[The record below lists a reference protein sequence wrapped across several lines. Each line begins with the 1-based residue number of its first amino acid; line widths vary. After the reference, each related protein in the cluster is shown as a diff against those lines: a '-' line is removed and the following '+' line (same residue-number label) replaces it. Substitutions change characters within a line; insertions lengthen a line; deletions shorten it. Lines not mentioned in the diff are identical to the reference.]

1 MNSFAVL
8 PPTEKRKQ
16 FELRALG
23 LRDFAGVQPDE
34 ALDPF
39 ALAEFARLLVV
50 DFNQI
55 KDLSVES
62 REHLLGDG
70 MNDWSGGACSRPLP
84 NGWRIVI
91 LNPAHGIQRNRA
103 TLMEEISHVFLG
115 HKANRLAV
123 EVSEPRQVG
132 VADGPDSLSPWE
144 RAGERVRSLAE
155 ENQEEISSAVAVG
168 PHPNPLPKGE
178 GTGTRIL
185 SRDAAVRRHPDP
197 APRGEG
203 TSKILTRDYNKS
215 DEEEAYAVGAAAL
228 VPYAALRRL
237 VFAGR
242 TAEEIARRFRVS
254 TPLAEYRIKVTHLW
268 AAYKDASTA
277 TTQHV

>member
-1 MNSFAVL
+1 MNNFFTF

-16 FELRALG
+16 FELRALA

-50 DFNQI
+50 DFDQI
-55 KDLSVES
+55 KDLSAES

-91 LNPAHGIQRNRA
+91 LNPAHGVQRNRA

-115 HKANRLAV
+115 HTPNRLAV
-123 EVSEPRQVG
+123 VMPESQPVG
-132 VADGPDSLSPWE
+132 KAGGP
-144 RAGERVRSLAE
+144 
-155 ENQEEISSAVAVG
+155 N
-168 PHPNPLPKGE
+168 
-178 GTGTRIL
+178 
-185 SRDAAVRRHPDP
+185 
-197 APRGEG
+197 
-203 TSKILTRDYNKS
+203 KILTRDYNKS

>member
-1 MNSFAVL
+1 MNAFAVL
-8 PPTEKRKQ
+8 PPSEKRKQ
-16 FELRALG
+16 FELRALA
-23 LRDFAGVQPDE
+23 LRDFAGVRPDE

-39 ALAEFARLLVV
+39 ALAEFAKLLVV
-50 DFNQI
+50 DFDQI

-62 REHLLGDG
+62 REHLLGAAADE
-70 MNDWSGGACSRPLP
+70 WSGGACSRPLP

-91 LNPAHGIQRNRA
+91 LNPAHGVHRNRA

-115 HKANRLAV
+115 HTPNRLAV
-123 EVSEPRQVG
+123 VVSEP
-132 VADGPDSLSPWE
+132 P
-144 RAGERVRSLAE
+144 
-155 ENQEEISSAVAVG
+155 AVAGGQKKIQSAPASVS
-168 PHPNPLPKGE
+168 PHPNRLPKGE
-178 GTGTRIL
+178 GTETR
-185 SRDAAVRRHPDP
+185 P
-197 APRGEG
+197 
-203 TSKILTRDYNKS
+203 KILARDYNKS

-228 VPYAALRRL
+228 VPYATLRRL

-268 AAYKDASTA
+268 AAYKGASAA